1 VQYKERTLFIM
12 EDASLNQ
19 ETPLTQSEQNRR
31 EFVKTAGKLAV
42 YTPPIMMLLM
52 KPTTSAIAASAGLPE
67 TSAPNVTN
75 DGSIHDGGST
85 QGNGSTQSNGS
96 TQGNGSTQAPHHH
109 GFWLW
114 RLLGLSD

>member
-1 VQYKERTLFIM
+1 M
-12 EDASLNQ
+12 EDRSLNQ
-19 ETPLTQSEQNRR
+19 ETPLTQAGQARR

-67 TSAPNVTN
+67 TSATNVTN
-75 DGSIHDGGST
+75 DGSIHD
-85 QGNGSTQSNGS
+85 NGSTQNSGS
-96 TQGNGSTQAPHHH
+96 TQNNGSTQAPHHH